1 MSISSTMAV
10 VSQPLR
16 YCLRGIGSRLVAL
29 KSYCHA
35 NKAKAYGAM
44 VLYLAILIAAGMAMN
59 SIFERYAIGV
69 DVGEKYHSNNRTLF
83 LIKMEHGLTM
93 ANIHKGDFIMFH
105 TNKLMPY
112 HSTDDNIIKRVL
124 ALPGDRVDIKNDKLY
139 VNGQFIDKLY
149 LLPRLKKKPQSFDTS
164 YIVPEKR
171 IFVFGAHPRSY
182 DSRYW
187 GLINIYNVLGHAKPL
202 FD

>member
-1 MSISSTMAV
+1 MSVAAKFSVIGKPFTSVFNGISS
-10 VSQPLR
+10 
-16 YCLRGIGSRLVAL
+16 RGLAL
-29 KSYCHA
+29 KQFCKE
-35 NKAKAYGAM
+35 NKGKAYAGAA
-44 VLYLAILIAAGMAMN
+44 LYLAVMLTAGSGM
-59 SIFERYAIGV
+59 SKLFEHYAIGV
-69 DVGEKYHSNNRTLF
+69 DVGARYQSNNRTLF
-83 LIKMEHGLTM
+83 LITMEHGLTM
-93 ANIHKGDFIMFH
+93 ANIRKGDFIMFH

-112 HSTDDNIIKRVL
+112 HTTEDNIIKRVL
-124 ALPGDRVDIKNDKLY
+124 GLPGDKVEIKADKLY

-149 LLPRLKKKPQSFDTS
+149 LLERLNKKPGAFDTS
-164 YIVPEKR
+164 YVIPEKR

>member
-1 MSISSTMAV
+1 MSISSTMAY

-16 YCLRGIGSRLVAL
+16 YCFRGIGSRLGAL
-29 KSYCHA
+29 KVYCQA
-35 NKAKAYGAM
+35 NKAKAYGAIVVYLV
-44 VLYLAILIAAGMAMN
+44 VLMTAGMAMN
-59 SIFERYAIGV
+59 TIFERYAIGV

-83 LIKMEHGLTM
+83 FITMENGLTM
-93 ANIHKGDFIMFH
+93 MDIHKGDFIMFH

-124 ALPGDRVDIKNDKLY
+124 ALPGDRVDIKNDRLY

-164 YIVPEKR
+164 YILPEKR

>member
-1 MSISSTMAV
+1 VSISSTMAV

-16 YCLRGIGSRLVAL
+16 YCFRGISSRLTTL
-29 KSYCHA
+29 KVYCQA
-35 NKAKAYGAM
+35 NKAKAYGAIA
-44 VLYLAILIAAGMAMN
+44 LYLAILIAAGMAMN

-69 DVGEKYHSNNRTLF
+69 DVGGKYHSNNRTLF
-83 LIKMEHGLTM
+83 LITMEHGLTM
-93 ANIHKGDFIMFH
+93 ADIHKGDFIMFH

-124 ALPGDRVDIKNDKLY
+124 ALPGDRVDIKNDRLY

-164 YIVPEKR
+164 YILPEKM

>member
-1 MSISSTMAV
+1 MSISLTLAY

-16 YCLRGIGSRLVAL
+16 YCFRGISSRLAAL
-29 KSYCHA
+29 KVYCQA
-35 NKAKAYGAM
+35 NKAKAYGVM
-44 VLYLAILIAAGMAMN
+44 VLYLAILIAAGIAMN

-69 DVGEKYHSNNRTLF
+69 DVGGKYHSNNRTLF
-83 LIKMEHGLTM
+83 FITMEHGLTM
-93 ANIHKGDFIMFH
+93 ADIHKGDFIMFH

-124 ALPGDRVDIKNDKLY
+124 ALPGDRVDIKNDRLY

-164 YIVPEKR
+164 YILPEKM

>member
-1 MSISSTMAV
+1 MSISSTMAY

-16 YCLRGIGSRLVAL
+16 YLFRGIGSRLVAL
-29 KSYCHA
+29 KSYCQA

-83 LIKMEHGLTM
+83 FITMEHGLTM
-93 ANIHKGDFIMFH
+93 TDIHKGDFIMFH

-124 ALPGDRVDIKNDKLY
+124 ALPGDRVDIKNDRLY

-164 YIVPEKR
+164 YILPENR